1 MGHRCGA
8 NCLRKQGRRAECPS
22 CNRSRES
29 RQKTIDTPD
38 APGKRVQI
46 SLHWIH
52 DRPHPEVSQKD
63 IAYALANWRIRG
75 IATDERGRQSRRHY
89 AFVPEHGKVVRV
101 AVSMDGKRFI
111 TAFIDSE
118 ATKYWHQGTQPYPT
132 GRSKANEPVR

>member
-8 NCLRKQGRRAECPS
+8 NCLRKQGLRSQCPH
-22 CNRSRES
+22 CGR
-29 RQKTIDTPD
+29 KTIDAPD

-46 SLHWIH
+46 SLHWIR

-111 TAFIDSE
+111 TAFIDGE
-118 ATKYWHQGTQPYPT
+118 ATKYWHQGTQAYFS
-132 GRSKANEPVR
+132 GEIANMEVR